1 MKFFEA
7 SPKEGTNVNELFSC
21 LANEI
26 YQEGKPFDKKEE
38 KTLKL
43 SKDTNKK
50 KKKICLIL

>member
-7 SPKEGTNVNELFSC
+7 SPKDGTNVNELFYY

-43 SKDTNKK
+43 SKDAKKK